1 MAIFQVK
8 QPTFQQQ
15 QPTTA
20 QKSPLELM
28 RKSPL
33 ELMIAQQA
41 MAQKADAKTLAGFA
55 FGKLLRGIFDDW
67 KERYTARGDLKALD
81 NMKDTYGDWFSNLF
95 SPPDPQQVQV
105 PTTSP
110 LQSTQSTQNS
120 LSQINTDW
128 LKTDD
133 KPWENPD
140 NWKKW
145 TGLDNTQKL
154 LGDSDSLAQR
164 AVLTDEPF
172 KLTGDNNYFNPSQW
186 NNFDDAL
193 KIYRTR
199 RGW

>member
-1 MAIFQVK
+1 MATFQVR

-15 QPTTA
+15 QQPSSERYA
-20 QKSPLELM
+20 

-33 ELMIAQQA
+33 ELMIMQQA
-41 MAQKADAKTLAGFA
+41 MAQNADAKTLAGFA

-67 KERYTARGDLKALD
+67 KERYTARGDLKAWD
-81 NMKDTYGDWFSNLF
+81 NTRDAFGNWLPNFQTPQDAIDT
-95 SPPDPQQVQV
+95 PATPAT
-105 PTTSP
+105 PTTP
-110 LQSTQSTQNS
+110 AIQPTQPTRPVP
-120 LSQINTDW
+120 QINTDW

-140 NWKKW
+140 SWRKAA
-145 TGLDNTQKL
+145 GLNNMPKL
-154 LGDSDSLAQR
+154 LGDSDSLSQR

-172 KLTGDNNYFNPSQW
+172 KLSGDNDYFNPNQW

-193 KIYRTR
+193 KIFRAR